1 MATTAGSSSALPL
14 FWDLASAEEDKR
26 LSSSSHLVSGLVK
39 QQSALASTSRWTLDP
54 PEPAATT
61 NGSGAAN
68 AALETVTEQQSLYVE
83 RKLDH
88 TLASEVSYSLR
99 RLVRGLASPREHSRV
114 GFAVALTELLA
125 HLTTIN
131 ASDVL
136 LLIIKHSAPS
146 GKVSRSE
153 QRNLL
158 FARLFG
164 IQALV
169 RSGMLLER
177 PVTDL
182 AEVEKV
188 IDLLRNLSEKKAY
201 LRESCGWT
209 LVQLLDSLA
218 ASSNE
223 QLKTDVSQ
231 LVFND
236 AVSGDLTPEK
246 LALILKLQEL
256 APKLKAEGKIAGLKK
271 GGEILSAPNLPA
283 IAKVLCNTTQI
294 EDKEDAAAAT
304 KAGDNSGS
312 HNPRVHFIWD
322 VILQSYFGSAARA
335 APTSRAPFAELYRV
349 CVDDSLFAATASPE
363 RKSWG
368 FQVFSKALVAAPA
381 SDKPLLF
388 TPNFMRTWINQ
399 LAGKERLLHSAAT
412 SAAEIVTEV
421 VKETPRA
428 GFALVA
434 QLLGKHGS
442 QNFDKLTKT
451 KTIEGLLSAMD
462 GEGVKDYIVWVV
474 ELLAT
479 SADDAKRRWA
489 LDQLLSLVRNT
500 AIPTDENS
508 AEDILKYLAAGGFFS
523 WRKAPSAT
531 AGLLSHQPKP
541 SFSVEARD
549 VCRSRF
555 LSCLTELAERT
566 TSVSASVE
574 GAKPR
579 RVQGVTS
586 TGELWVSKAWEIFNS
601 LLNDTK
607 TFASVMSEDA
617 TQIAADGSEL
627 LQKVRK
633 AGKAQKSDRLQAF
646 ETLVVASL
654 LFALESPEEGAELVE
669 SLNDCFSSL
678 FLNNAAPPAA
688 KSTED
693 GEEEREP
700 TGIEILQD
708 YIIGLLEKSSAFL
721 RAIAEQVFG
730 VFATEM
736 TKESLDHL
744 IDQLGMNEEP
754 ADEEEEKE
762 AGAMDVDGEDGDGE
776 AESETSEDSIESAS
790 VEDDDDEDVDVDEKF
805 RSDVLEALKAGGIA
819 HEESDDDEEGG
830 DGTSDDDDDDDDKE
844 SVPDLTDDQMLAI
857 DDKLAEIFRQR
868 MSSRQNKKEAKQEAV
883 AFQNKILDLLAI
895 YARKQP
901 SNPLVINLV
910 RPLFLLATEGD
921 ELDRQVATKASTILR
936 NNLCK
941 AKEMPVAQG
950 IEIVEEDLR
959 AVHSF
964 ACRTTSPDLASVANT
979 VNLYLT
985 RVALGPTTSGAA
997 PPAALV
1003 KVYEETLQ
1011 DFLGRSACQL
1021 KASFLIDAFKRFP
1034 SLGWPLRNTLVES
1047 CSPTAT
1053 VKTYRQQQGMQMLQ
1067 SLLTQSALAQGSQK
1081 NVLTFMPDVANLVF
1095 TLLPTSASSSP
1106 NGTGSLPNAAH
1117 LKEVLKFALQAV
1129 RITKRVVPADDAD
1142 GKATKSVWKPSK
1154 IREAMAA
1161 LEKEERFKNSTSL
1174 QSLLK
1179 QMLVLV
1185 EGKSEEGKKDKKRKA
1200 KDAVEA
1206 QGEVNGKEPVKVNG
1220 HIGSSKESSKKS
1232 PSGGSKKKAKRAT

>member
-1 MATTAGSSSALPL
+1 MASTAASSSALPL
-14 FWDLASAEEDKR
+14 FWDLASAEEEKR
-26 LSSSSHLVSGLVK
+26 LASSSHLVSGLVK

-54 PEPAATT
+54 PEPAAATT
-61 NGSGAAN
+61 NGSGAAL
-68 AALETVTEQQSLYVE
+68 AAVETVTEQQSLYVE

-88 TLASEVSYSLR
+88 TLASDVSYSLR

-125 HLTTIN
+125 HLTSIN

-136 LLIIKHSAPS
+136 ILIIKHSSPS

-169 RSGMLLER
+169 RSGMLIER
-177 PVTDL
+177 PTTDL

-188 IDLLRNLSEKKAY
+188 IELLRNLSEKKAY

-223 QLKTDVSQ
+223 QLKSAVSQ

-246 LALILKLQEL
+246 VALILKLQEF
-256 APKLKAEGKIAGLKK
+256 APKLKADGKVAGLKK
-271 GGEILSAPNLPA
+271 GGDILSAPNLPT
-283 IAKVLCNTTQI
+283 IAKVLCNTTPT

-322 VILQSYFGSAARA
+322 VILQNYFGPATSSVPA
-335 APTSRAPFAELYRV
+335 SRAPFAELYRV
-349 CVDDSLFAATASPE
+349 CVDESLFAATASPE

-368 FQVFSKALVAAPA
+368 FQVFCKALIAAPA
-381 SDKPLLF
+381 AEKPLLF

-399 LAGKERLLHSAAT
+399 LAGKERLLHNAAT

-462 GEGVKDYIVWVV
+462 GQGVKDYIVWVV

-500 AIPTDENS
+500 AIPTDES
-508 AEDILKYLAAGGFFS
+508 STEDILKYLAAGGFFS
-523 WRKAPSAT
+523 WKKAPSAE

-566 TSVSASVE
+566 TTVTTSIEA
-574 GAKPR
+574 AKPR

-586 TGELWVSKAWEIFNS
+586 AGELWVSKAWEIFNS
-601 LLNDTK
+601 LLKDTK
-607 TFASVMSEDA
+607 NFASVMSEDA

-654 LFALESPEEGAELVE
+654 LFALESPEEAAELVE

-678 FLNNAAPPAA
+678 FLSKAAPPAP

-700 TGIEILQD
+700 AGIELLQD
-708 YIIGLLEKSSAFL
+708 YIIGLLEKPSAFL

-744 IDQLGMNEEP
+744 IDQLGLNEEP
-754 ADEEEEKE
+754 ADEEEE
-762 AGAMDVDGEDGDGE
+762 GGDAMDVDGADGDE

-790 VEDDDDEDVDVDEKF
+790 VEDDDEEDVDVDEKF

-819 HEESDDDEEGG
+819 HEESDEDEDDEDGG
-830 DGTSDDDDDDDDKE
+830 SDDDDDKE

-883 AFQNKILDLLAI
+883 AFRNKILDLLAI
-895 YARKQP
+895 YARKQV
-901 SNPLVINLV
+901 SNPLVVNLV
-910 RPLFLLATEGD
+910 RPLFLLATESD
-921 ELDRQVATKASTILR
+921 ELDRQVANKASTILR

-941 AKEMPVAQG
+941 AKEMPIGPG
-950 IEIVEEDLR
+950 IEVVEEDLR

-964 ACRTTSPDLASVANT
+964 ACRTASPELASVANT

-985 RVALGPTTSGAA
+985 RVALGPTSNKAA
-997 PPAALV
+997 PSAALV

-1034 SLGWPLRNTLVES
+1034 SLGWPLRSTLVES
-1047 CSPTAT
+1047 CSPMAT

-1067 SLLTQSALAQGSQK
+1067 SLVSQSAQAQETQK
-1081 NVLTFMPDVANLVF
+1081 DVLVFMPDVANLVF
-1095 TLLPTSASSSP
+1095 TLLPTSTSSSP
-1106 NGTGSLPNAAH
+1106 SSTGSLPNAAH

-1129 RITKRVVPADDAD
+1129 RITKRVVFAEDVE

-1179 QMLVLV
+1179 QMLVIV

-1200 KDAVEA
+1200 KEAVEV
-1206 QGEVNGKEPVKVNG
+1206 QGEVNGKGAVQTNG
-1220 HIGSSKESSKKS
+1220 HSGNSKEDTKKS
-1232 PSGGSKKKAKRAT
+1232 SSGGSKKKAKKAT